1 MDPESL
7 HAGTAARR
15 AQRGAERE
23 QRRISH
29 AGVDPDYIWRMERFT
44 ELTHAEIHARVR
56 AMDPA
61 AMHESADTWVG
72 IADSLSGA
80 ATGLH
85 MTVQSALAEA
95 LRGQIAEAAEAAA
108 RAFVAR
114 AMDIAE
120 VARNAGHRITAAAY
134 GAEAVRRTVPPP
146 PDAVAALPDSGAAL
160 PDSGATLP
168 DSGAPAAGVDATAPL
183 QTTPT
188 GIADPAAERFAE
200 EQYQLAL
207 AALEA
212 NYVPIYPPA
221 GSGVPAFEPA
231 PSSPDGSDDGAATTL
246 PASAVSGGP
255 ISSGNPAAYGNPSD
269 VVPVRKDP
277 PPSMTTDPTAAV
289 VNSPALGHP
298 NAPSGTDHGVS
309 EPPPPA
315 SPHGVPLADPA
326 TTPSGVTPDPTAPSH
341 SPATPNPTAVLPYST
356 APGPTTALPNPATP
370 GSTALPGAPG
380 TSASPPAPGD
390 PGRSIPSQPT
400 GRTTRIPTFSDS
412 TPRAGGSW
420 LPAMYPPMTGS
431 GGDQDAPRTTPAWLV
446 WNREQELLGDP
457 PPCAHGVI
465 GADIP
470 AARPC
475 TGPE

>member
-23 QRRISH
+23 QRRVSH
-29 AGVDPDYIWRMERFT
+29 AGVDPDYIWRMEQFT

-56 AMDPA
+56 EMDPA

-108 RAFVAR
+108 RAFVAE
-114 AMDIAE
+114 AMDVAE

-146 PDAVAALPDSGAAL
+146 PDSVAPQ
-160 PDSGATLP
+160 T
-168 DSGAPAAGVDATAPL
+168 DSGAPTAGGGATTAF
-183 QTTPT
+183 PT
-188 GIADPAAERFAE
+188 GASTVDPAAERFAA

-221 GSGVPAFEPA
+221 GSGVPAFEPTR
-231 PSSPDGSDDGAATTL
+231 SPLDSIESGSATAL
-246 PASAVSGGP
+246 PTTTVSGDP
-255 ISSGNPAAYGNPSD
+255 FSAADRTNATGYGTRSD
-269 VVPVRKDP
+269 EAQDRENRSLSAP
-277 PPSMTTDPTAAV
+277 TEPTAAV
-289 VNSPALGHP
+289 GNSPAPGDPKQPSHTDPSRSEPSPHASPHDAPLTDP
-298 NAPSGTDHGVS
+298 VIAPSGM
-309 EPPPPA
+309 
-315 SPHGVPLADPA
+315 
-326 TTPSGVTPDPTAPSH
+326 TPDPTPH
-341 SPATPNPTAVLPYST
+341 SRATPNPTTAPPYSST
-356 APGPTTALPNPATP
+356 PGP
-370 GSTALPGAPG
+370 TALPGAPG
-380 TSASPPAPGD
+380 TLASPPAPSD
-390 PGRSIPSQPT
+390 PGRSAPGQPT
-400 GRTTRIPTFSDS
+400 ARTARMPTSSDIP
-412 TPRAGGSW
+412 PRHGASW
-420 LPAMYPPMTGS
+420 LPGMYPPMAAGGS
-431 GGDQDAPRTTPAWLV
+431 GQDAPRTTPAWLV
-446 WNREQELLGDP
+446 WNRERELLGDP
-457 PPCAHGVI
+457 PPCGHEVI
-465 GADIP
+465 GANIP

-475 TGPE
+475 AEPE

>member
-56 AMDPA
+56 EMDPA

-146 PDAVAALPDSGAAL
+146 PDSGAAL
-160 PDSGATLP
+160 PDSGAAPT
-168 DSGAPAAGVDATAPL
+168 DSGAPSADTGA
-183 QTTPT
+183 TTPLPTTMT
-188 GIADPAAERFAE
+188 GTADPAAERFAE

-231 PSSPDGSDDGAATTL
+231 RSSPDGSDDGAATTL
-246 PASAVSGGP
+246 PASAGSGGP
-255 ISSGNPAAYGNPSD
+255 ISSGHPAAYGSPSD
-269 VVPVRKDP
+269 VVPDRKDP
-277 PPSMTTDPTAAV
+277 PSATTTDPTAAV
-289 VNSPALGHP
+289 VNSPALGDP
-298 NAPSGTDHGVS
+298 NAPSGTDPGIS
-309 EPPPPA
+309 EPSPPA
-315 SPHGVPLADPA
+315 SPHGMSLADLT

-356 APGPTTALPNPATP
+356 DPTTALPNPAPP
-370 GSTALPGAPG
+370 GSKAPPGAPG

-390 PGRSIPSQPT
+390 PGRSIPGQPT

-412 TPRAGGSW
+412 TPRPGGSW
-420 LPAMYPPMTGS
+420 LPAMYPPMAAR
-431 GGDQDAPRTTPAWLV
+431 GGDQNAPRTTPAWLV

-457 PPCAHGVI
+457 PPCTHGVI
-465 GADIP
+465 GVDIP

-475 TGPE
+475 TDPE